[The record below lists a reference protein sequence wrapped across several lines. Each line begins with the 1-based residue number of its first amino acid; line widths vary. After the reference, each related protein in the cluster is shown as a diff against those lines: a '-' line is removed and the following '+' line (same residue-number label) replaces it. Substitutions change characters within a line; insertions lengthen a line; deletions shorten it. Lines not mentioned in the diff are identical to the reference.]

1 MQNLNPRGR
10 NPLYQSTLKLTAYF
24 ALKNSNH
31 LFFQPDTLEFIIKTQ
46 SIPNQ
51 LFIQLASVEKTSKS
65 SSLIGTKLSN
75 KAAKNQ
81 TMRHTEIL

>member
-10 NPLYQSTLKLTAYF
+10 NPLYQSTLKLTVYF

-31 LFFQPDTLEFIIKTQ
+31 LFQPDTLEFIIKTQ